1 MIENVLI
8 VEDEYIVA
16 NDLTI
21 ILENAGYR
29 VCGTADTVESALIAI
44 EKLRPT
50 WVLLDIFLQN
60 NRMGTE
66 LAPLLH
72 QKGIGFIYISAN
84 TNQSILEI
92 AKSSQPYGFLVKPFR
107 VNDLLI
113 MLDIARS
120 RHESSLQFA
129 TQREFLL
136 FQQVRNLGESGNPAQ
151 DKLANIP
158 TAFQSLIPFDY
169 LAFRY
174 QASEALGAVVGAFY
188 RVGFDEYQILPI
200 VAGSPHDLFWLT
212 EKKDNATL
220 IELISNLQENQI
232 SSFTTRYN
240 LKTALQFHCCTNEG
254 QIDLAFFNKNTDAY
268 DHSHISM
275 LYKTDKSIL
284 KAFGM
289 LQADHDKNKQPR
301 KAGRHIPQPSATKF
315 DGIYGNSAALLHVL
329 DNIELVANTPA
340 SVLILGE
347 SGTGKERVAHN
358 IHHLSGRL
366 QSAFVTVNCAA
377 MPPEL
382 IESELFGH
390 EKGAF
395 TGAVEK
401 RIGKFE
407 LAHQG
412 TLFLDEI
419 GELPLAAQVK
429 LLRVLQERQ
438 FEPVGS
444 NKMIKVDVRII
455 AATNRNLEKAV
466 SEGLFRLDLFYR
478 LNVYPIQM
486 PPLRER
492 KEDIPLLAEHFLIK
506 SAASMNRDEVPVLS
520 PEALKQLSDYGWPG
534 NIRELEHL
542 MERTLIKTRH
552 AIVNHIE
559 IPETTNEQV
568 QFVSVAI
575 PKKTLEEMEKEH
587 ILSVLNSC
595 KGKITGVDGAA
606 QILALPPSTLTSK
619 MKKLGISKDQYHH
632 Y

>member
-21 ILENAGYR
+21 ILENAGYQ
-29 VCGTADTVESALIAI
+29 VCGTADTVESAIIAI
-44 EKLRPT
+44 EKLSPT

-60 NRMGTE
+60 NQMGTE

-120 RHESSLQFA
+120 RHEISLQFA
-129 TQREFLL
+129 AQREFLL
-136 FQQVRNLGESGNPAQ
+136 LQQVRSLTESGTPAQ
-151 DKLANIP
+151 DKLANLP

-174 QASEALGAVVGAFY
+174 QASESLSAVAGSFY
-188 RVGFDEYQILPI
+188 RIGFDEYKILPI
-200 VAGSPHDLFWLT
+200 VADLPYDLFLLT
-212 EKKDNATL
+212 EKNENATL
-220 IELISNLQENQI
+220 IELISDLQQNQT
-232 SSFTTRYN
+232 SSLEIRYN
-240 LKTALQFHCCTNEG
+240 LKTGLQFHCRTNEG
-254 QIDLAFFNKNTDAY
+254 QLDLAFFNKNTDAY

-289 LQADHDKNKQPR
+289 LQADQDKNKQQR
-301 KAGRHIPQPSATKF
+301 RARRNIPLPTATKF
-315 DGIYGNSAALLHVL
+315 DGVYGNSAALLHVL

-347 SGTGKERVAHN
+347 SGTGKEKVAHN
-358 IHHLSGRL
+358 IHRLSSRA

-377 MPPEL
+377 VPAEL

-444 NKMIKVDVRII
+444 NKMIKVDIRII

-466 SEGLFRLDLFYR
+466 SDGLFRLDLFYR
-478 LNVYPIQM
+478 INVYPIQL
-486 PPLRER
+486 PPLRDR

-506 SAASMNRDEVPVLS
+506 SAASMSRNEIPVLS
-520 PEALKQLSDYGWPG
+520 PEALKQLSEYNWPG

-559 IPETTNEQV
+559 IPETTQEKV
-568 QFVSVAI
+568 KFASVAT
-575 PKKTLEEMEKEH
+575 PKKTLEQMEKEH
-587 ILSVLNSC
+587 ILLVLNSC
-595 KGKITGVDGAA
+595 KGKITGINGAA

-619 MKKLGISKDQYHH
+619 MKKLGISKDQYHD